1 MVACYVGHWSGLGA
15 WSARPRTVGQLG
27 LETEADFLQHLLEM
41 IVMLEQI
48 ARVMFWLCVGEIAA
62 RSGLLPLPAPV
73 TGLILLY
80 AELAVRGKLP
90 EDLGVL
96 ADRLLQFL
104 GMLFVPAGVGVI
116 AYLNIL
122 KAEALP
128 IFAAVIGGTAITLFV
143 TMVVV
148 NRLGIAIA
156 KGQDQQPDRIEGAV
170 RDVNS

>member
-1 MVACYVGHWSGLGA
+1 MDGPSGLK
-15 WSARPRTVGQLG
+15 
-27 LETEADFLQHLLEM
+27 TEADFLQDLLET

-62 RSGLLPLPAPV
+62 RSGLLSLPAPV

-90 EDLGVL
+90 DDLGAL

-116 AYLNIL
+116 AYLDVL

-128 IFAAVIGGTAITLFV
+128 ILTAVIGGTAITLFV
-143 TMVVV
+143 TMVVA
-148 NRLGIAIA
+148 NRFGIAIA
-156 KGQDQQPDRIEGAV
+156 NGKDRQPDRIEGGV

>member
-1 MVACYVGHWSGLGA
+1 
-15 WSARPRTVGQLG
+15 
-27 LETEADFLQHLLEM
+27 
-41 IVMLEQI
+41 
-48 ARVMFWLCVGEIAA
+48 MFWLCVGEIAA

-80 AELAVRGKLP
+80 AELSVRGRLP
-90 EDLGVL
+90 DDLGIL

-116 AYLNIL
+116 AYLGVL
-122 KAEALP
+122 KTEAIP

-148 NRLGIAIA
+148 SRLGIATA
-156 KGQDQQPDRIEGAV
+156 KRPEAEPGQLEGV
-170 RDVNS
+170 PRDVRS

>member
-1 MVACYVGHWSGLGA
+1 V
-15 WSARPRTVGQLG
+15 
-27 LETEADFLQHLLEM
+27 
-41 IVMLEQI
+41 LEQI

-80 AELAVRGKLP
+80 AELTVRGKLP
-90 EDLGVL
+90 DDLGVL

-116 AYLNIL
+116 AYLNVL
-122 KAEALP
+122 KTEALP
-128 IFAAVIGGTAITLFV
+128 ILTAVIGGTAITLFV

-156 KGQDQQPDRIEGAV
+156 KNHKHESGELEGAAG
-170 RDVNS
+170 DVNS

>member
-1 MVACYVGHWSGLGA
+1 
-15 WSARPRTVGQLG
+15 
-27 LETEADFLQHLLEM
+27 
-41 IVMLEQI
+41 MLEQI

-80 AELAVRGKLP
+80 ADLAVRGKLP
-90 EDLGVL
+90 DDLGAL

-116 AYLNIL
+116 AYLDVL

-128 IFAAVIGGTAITLFV
+128 ILAAVIGGTAITLFV
-143 TMVVV
+143 TMVVA
-148 NRLGIAIA
+148 NRFGITIA
-156 KGQDQQPDRIEGAV
+156 KEKDRQPERIEGGV
-170 RDVNS
+170 PDVNS

>member
-1 MVACYVGHWSGLGA
+1 V
-15 WSARPRTVGQLG
+15 RTVGQLG
-27 LETEADFLQHLLEM
+27 LETEADFLQDLLEM

-90 EDLGVL
+90 DDLGVL

-148 NRLGIAIA
+148 SRLGIPIA

>member
-1 MVACYVGHWSGLGA
+1 MDGPSGLK
-15 WSARPRTVGQLG
+15 
-27 LETEADFLQHLLEM
+27 TEADFLQDLLET

-90 EDLGVL
+90 DDLGVL

-116 AYLNIL
+116 AYLDVL

-128 IFAAVIGGTAITLFV
+128 ILAAVIGGTAITLFV
-143 TMVVV
+143 TMVVANWV
-148 NRLGIAIA
+148 GIAIA
-156 KGQDQQPDRIEGAV
+156 RGQEQKRGRLKGAV

>member
-1 MVACYVGHWSGLGA
+1 
-15 WSARPRTVGQLG
+15 LG
-27 LETEADFLQHLLEM
+27 LETEADFLQDLLEM

-90 EDLGVL
+90 DDLGVL

-148 NRLGIAIA
+148 SRLGIAIA

>member
-1 MVACYVGHWSGLGA
+1 
-15 WSARPRTVGQLG
+15 
-27 LETEADFLQHLLEM
+27 
-41 IVMLEQI
+41 MLEQI
-48 ARVMFWLCVGEIAA
+48 ARVLCWLSVGEIAA

-90 EDLGVL
+90 EDLGIL

-116 AYLNIL
+116 AHLHVL

-128 IFAAVIGGTAITLFV
+128 IVAAVASGTAVTLFV
-143 TMVVV
+143 TMVVANWV
-148 NRLGIAIA
+148 GVAIA
-156 KGQDQQPDRIEGAV
+156 KRGERVAGKLEGAIS
-170 RDVNS
+170 DVNS

>member
-1 MVACYVGHWSGLGA
+1 MDGPSGLK
-15 WSARPRTVGQLG
+15 
-27 LETEADFLQHLLEM
+27 TEADFLQDLLET

-62 RSGLLPLPAPV
+62 RSGLLRLPAPV

-90 EDLGVL
+90 DDLGVL

-116 AYLNIL
+116 AYLDVL

-128 IFAAVIGGTAITLFV
+128 ILAAVIGGTAITLFWGAGSNATTV
-143 TMVVV
+143 
-148 NRLGIAIA
+148 LAA
-156 KGQDQQPDRIEGAV
+156 KIGMNLQ
-170 RDVNS
+170 SSTLK

>member
-1 MVACYVGHWSGLGA
+1 
-15 WSARPRTVGQLG
+15 
-27 LETEADFLQHLLEM
+27 
-41 IVMLEQI
+41 MLEQI

-90 EDLGVL
+90 DDLGVL

-116 AYLNIL
+116 AYFNIL

-148 NRLGIAIA
+148 SRLGIAIA
-156 KGQDQQPDRIEGAV
+156 KGQGQQPDRIEGAV

>member
-1 MVACYVGHWSGLGA
+1 V
-15 WSARPRTVGQLG
+15 RTVGQLVP
-27 LETEADFLQHLLEM
+27 ETEADFLQDLLEM

-90 EDLGVL
+90 DDLGVL

-148 NRLGIAIA
+148 SRLGIAVA

>member
-1 MVACYVGHWSGLGA
+1 V
-15 WSARPRTVGQLG
+15 RTVGQLG
-27 LETEADFLQHLLEM
+27 LETEADFLQDLLEM
-41 IVMLEQI
+41 IVMLEQS

-90 EDLGVL
+90 DDLGVL

-148 NRLGIAIA
+148 SRLGIAIA

>member
-1 MVACYVGHWSGLGA
+1 V
-15 WSARPRTVGQLG
+15 RTIGQLG
-27 LETEADFLQHLLEM
+27 LETEADFLQDLLEM

-90 EDLGVL
+90 DDLGVL

-148 NRLGIAIA
+148 SRLGIAIA